1 MKQLREYESELR
13 EIEKVIDLHHKNL
26 DIFKKPYQQATI
38 DILRTFEK
46 LANHTINIAAKL
58 SSLVLFV
65 TNDQPLELSEL
76 PQQFEEICV
85 MEVPSNLIGR

>member
-38 DILRTFEK
+38 DIKNLCR
-46 LANHTINIAAKL
+46 
-58 SSLVLFV
+58 
-65 TNDQPLELSEL
+65 PLWIQRCN
-76 PQQFEEICV
+76 P
-85 MEVPSNLIGR
+85 

>member
-38 DILRTFEK
+38 DIIRTFEIDRK
-46 LANHTINIAAKL
+46 
-58 SSLVLFV
+58 
-65 TNDQPLELSEL
+65 
-76 PQQFEEICV
+76 
-85 MEVPSNLIGR
+85 